1 MMGYFKN
8 LEIEMQDEVGDRYP
22 TRRELRSK
30 RRETYRSP
38 NRWVFETVDMIV
50 LGFGFLCAI
59 GLGIIIGIV
68 VVS

>member
-1 MMGYFKN
+1 MGYFKN

-38 NRWVFETVDMIV
+38 NRWVFGTIDMIV
-50 LGFGFLCAI
+50 LGFGFLCAV
-59 GLGIIIGIV
+59 GLGIVIGIV